1 MEAYLAHLAQERRLS
16 PLTVANYERDL
27 RAFQTFRTDQG
38 IASWE
43 AVTAQ
48 HVRAFIA
55 AGHRSGLSG
64 RSLQRRL
71 SSLRGFFN
79 YLMREERVAGNPAQ
93 AVRAPKT
100 PRRLPH
106 TLDADQTGQ
115 LLNEAPQDALEVRD
129 HAMLELLY
137 SSGLRL
143 AELVS
148 LRLQDLDLSD
158 GSVRVNGKGDKTRLV
173 PVGRYACTALNH
185 WLELRKTLAKAEVET
200 LFVGRQGQSL
210 TPRAVQKRLARWAAR
225 HGGGHLHPH
234 LLRHSFA
241 SHLLES
247 SGDLRAVQEL
257 LGHADIGTT
266 QIYTHLDFQHLAQV
280 YDDAHPRAKK
290 RKKD

>member
-115 LLNEAPQDALEVRD
+115 LLNEAPQDALEAGFEIDAAVQAFNRD
-129 HAMLELLY
+129 GGVLAPPRPVFDVGIGISTGSVLVGTIGGDQHFASSVFGEAVVEAPKIEKWTR
-137 SSGLRL
+137 SSGARL
-143 AELVS
+143 LISAPT
-148 LRLQDLDLSD
+148 RDGLD
-158 GSVRVNGKGDKTRLV
+158 GAAPYTFREVGQVAGRGDQSPEDEDV
-173 PVGRYACTALNH
+173 AVFA
-185 WLELRKTLAKAEVET
+185 VE
-200 LFVGRQGQSL
+200 RS
-210 TPRAVQKRLARWAAR
+210 
-225 HGGGHLHPH
+225 
-234 LLRHSFA
+234 
-241 SHLLES
+241 
-247 SGDLRAVQEL
+247 
-257 LGHADIGTT
+257 
-266 QIYTHLDFQHLAQV
+266 
-280 YDDAHPRAKK
+280 
-290 RKKD
+290 